1 MREWDEVRGLT
12 AGRILT
18 LWRESAK
25 AAEEPLERALL
36 CNAAVIAE
44 SFLRQG
50 EPAFESMESVLE
62 ELTPREMERLL
73 RDLTAGGGGGEG
85 NPSFDAERFAE
96 LKEAPWTM

>member
-44 SFLRQG
+44 SFQIG
-50 EPAFESMESVLE
+50 S
-62 ELTPREMERLL
+62 TRLNSSH
-73 RDLTAGGGGGEG
+73 T
-85 NPSFDAERFAE
+85 S
-96 LKEAPWTM
+96 